1 MIQVF
6 VQGKPIPQGSKN
18 GFIRGGRV
26 VLVEANKA
34 LPAWRK
40 AISEKL
46 EAENVGCEPMQG
58 AIDLECIFLM
68 PKAKSNKSEYPT
80 IRNGDLDKLL
90 RAVGDAATD
99 AGVIEDDSQIIRIRA
114 YKLWA
119 EDLPGVVITIKPYSE
134 HIGVSLN

>member
-6 VQGKPIPQGSKN
+6 VPGKPIPQGSKN

-40 AISEKL
+40 AVSEKL
-46 EAENVGCEPMQG
+46 EAANVSCEPMQG
-58 AIDLECIFLM
+58 AVELRCYFLM

-80 IRNGDLDKLL
+80 VRNGDLDKLL
-90 RAVGDAATD
+90 RAIGDAATD
-99 AGVIEDDSQIIRIRA
+99 AGVIEDDAQICKIVA

-119 EDLPGVVITIKPYSE
+119 DAESGVVIELKQLSE